1 MSPFE
6 THLPTKT
13 VSSVVS
19 TPLATA
25 LANPV
30 PVLSTNPGVTISP
43 IPNGGV
49 FDVPLDALIGGG
61 R

>member
-1 MSPFE
+1 
-6 THLPTKT
+6 
-13 VSSVVS
+13 VVS